1 LQYKVTIWHIPEGDI
16 TKAHDLTIGESL
28 VPNHL
33 SQGHRIGHCILAQQP
48 NITIEQ
54 PESCTSTENGLIA
67 DVRVILTGFPL
78 AQLS

>member
-1 LQYKVTIWHIPEGDI
+1 LQDKVTIWHIPEGDV
-16 TKAHDLTIGESL
+16 TKAHDLTVSES
-28 VPNHL
+28 VFPNHL
-33 SQGHRIGHCILAQQP
+33 SHGNRIGHCILAQQP

-67 DVRVILTGFPL
+67 DVRVNLTGFPL